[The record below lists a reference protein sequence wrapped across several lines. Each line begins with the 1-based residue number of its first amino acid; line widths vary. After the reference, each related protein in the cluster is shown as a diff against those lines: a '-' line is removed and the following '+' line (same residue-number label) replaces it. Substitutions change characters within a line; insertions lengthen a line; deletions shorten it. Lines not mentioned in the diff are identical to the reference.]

1 MNSLYDIAVQ
11 KANGDTISMSEY
23 RGKVLLIVNT
33 ATKCGLAPQFEELE
47 ELYQTYSHDD
57 FMVLGFPCNQFLGQ
71 EPETNETVEQV
82 CKMNFGVTFPL
93 FAKIDVNGSHTHP
106 LYQFLKSKKGWFWN
120 RSIKWN
126 FTKFLIDQEGNV
138 IERYAPV
145 IKPTSI
151 SESIAKLINSKK

>member
-1 MNSLYDIAVQ
+1 MNSLYDITVQ
-11 KANGDTISMSEY
+11 KLNGETVSMSEY

-47 ELYQTYSHDD
+47 ELWNTYPHED

-93 FAKIDVNGSHTHP
+93 LAKIDVNGANTHP

-126 FTKFLIDQEGNV
+126 FTKFLIDQEWNV
-138 IERYAPV
+138 VERYAPTV
-145 IKPTSI
+145 KPKSI
-151 SESIAKLINSKK
+151 TDTIAKLINR